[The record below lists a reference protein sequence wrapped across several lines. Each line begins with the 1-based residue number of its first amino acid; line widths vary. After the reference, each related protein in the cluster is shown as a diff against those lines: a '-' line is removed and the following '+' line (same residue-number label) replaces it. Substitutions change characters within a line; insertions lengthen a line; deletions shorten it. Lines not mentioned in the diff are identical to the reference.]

1 MMMST
6 TTSSMTTTTTMLPT
20 TSRSRQKIRGVHKS
34 KWEFLSRLPGTKNF
48 ITRRPRKTSRHQ
60 GYGNS
65 KTRFPKQLLE
75 TKNSFATR
83 EHEEKNKARD
93 QNMRRRTCSAAH
105 AEIMQNQWFSWGS
118 FRTHN
123 SHKAAFVLFVF
134 VQTMFGLGFPKR
146 TSGHQELQS
155 LTTRSE
161 VSRGRST
168 NS

>member
-1 MMMST
+1 MST
-6 TTSSMTTTTTMLPT
+6 TTSSMTTTTTMLPR

-34 KWEFLSRLPGTKNF
+34 KWESLSRPPGTKNF

-75 TKNSFATR
+75 TQNSFATR

-93 QNMRRRTCSAAH
+93 QNMRRRTCSAVH
-105 AEIMQNQWFSWGS
+105 AEIMQNPWFSWGS

-155 LTTRSE
+155 LTTRFE
-161 VSRGRST
+161 VSRGRFR